1 MWAHRTKVCHLSPW
15 PPNSRLRVPRA
26 SLFHT
31 STALTHPPFS
41 FPDHEYRHGLYD
53 SLRAFFCNLHSPLK
67 GRYAPSLWD
76 RLNGTGGGMNF
87 FYFCNSKRRR
97 RKSLAVSIRVNRFFG
112 MRSLHSKLAPFSH
125 ASHSQ
130 FAIHSDCTIRIYENK
145 LFPTSKTN
153 FKSGWQS
160 KKCRPVCAHCNSK

>member
-41 FPDHEYRHGLYD
+41 FPDHEYRHGSYD

-67 GRYAPSLWD
+67 GRYAPSSWD
-76 RLNGTGGGMNF
+76 RPDGTGGNGEWISFIF
-87 FYFCNSKRRR
+87 FNSKRRR
-97 RKSLAVSIRVNRFFG
+97 RKSLAVSIRANRFFG
-112 MRSLHSKLAPFSH
+112 MRSLHSKLAPFSR
-125 ASHSQ
+125 ASHS
-130 FAIHSDCTIRIYENK
+130 DCASRRNK
-145 LFPTSKTN
+145 LFPGFKTL
-153 FKSGWQS
+153 FKSGWWT
-160 KKCRPVCAHCNSK
+160 KKCRPVSALCNSE